1 MLGSKYEHFSPI
13 TEREEIDFVH
23 SSIHLD
29 SSVLEYGS
37 GRSTIELSRIAKSVV
52 SVEHQKA
59 WHEELSKE
67 LPKNVNLILA
77 EPDLDYIEG
86 PHVNQR
92 SEGNDGTYEE
102 FETYIKSPLDKAP
115 YDVIIIDGRARVDC
129 AKLCTQLAHEKSYI
143 FVHDFEREE
152 YQPILDILQKV
163 DSVGRMFRFKLK

>member
-1 MLGSKYEHFSPI
+1 MLSSKYEHSSPI

-52 SVEHQKA
+52 SVEHQAA
-59 WHEELSKE
+59 WYDELNKT
-67 LPKNVNLILA
+67 LPDNVSLILA
-77 EPDLDYIEG
+77 EPDLDYTEG
-86 PHVNQR
+86 TH
-92 SEGNDGTYEE
+92 DGTYEE
-102 FETYIKSPLDKAP
+102 FETYIKSPVKHGP
-115 YDVIIIDGRARVDC
+115 FDVIIIDGRARVDC